1 LKTVRRANPVSGV
14 RIPPLP
20 PIEPHLALGSEIGAL
35 RAKTFERPQKRGEAG
50 EGYTRTPFRL
60 VLTAYGDIFLL
71 VTGHAAVELQAVRF
85 EHPFDP
91 ATGRRLLSL
100 LYSEGRL

>member
-1 LKTVRRANPVSGV
+1 
-14 RIPPLP
+14 
-20 PIEPHLALGSEIGAL
+20 
-35 RAKTFERPQKRGEAG
+35 
-50 EGYTRTPFRL
+50 